1 MPQSVQIGPV
11 IDAKC
16 IIQLFEP
23 FQKLEIMRVKKIIA
37 YTLSVLVLLF
47 SVIAILGI
55 WEIVDIEDL
64 IARMFKSLMVIL
76 AAAAVVVLIFSI
88 LDRPERKEPMGSGD

>member
-1 MPQSVQIGPV
+1 
-11 IDAKC
+11 
-16 IIQLFEP
+16 
-23 FQKLEIMRVKKIIA
+23 MRVKKTIA

-76 AAAAVVVLIFSI
+76 AAAAVIVLIFSI
-88 LDRPERKEPMGSGD
+88 LDRPERKEHVEPGD

>member
-1 MPQSVQIGPV
+1 
-11 IDAKC
+11 
-16 IIQLFEP
+16 
-23 FQKLEIMRVKKIIA
+23 MRVKKIIA

-47 SVIAILGI
+47 SIVAILGI
-55 WEIVDIEDL
+55 WEVVDIEDL

-88 LDRPERKEPMGSGD
+88 LDRPDRRNEGEG

>member
-1 MPQSVQIGPV
+1 MS
-11 IDAKC
+11 
-16 IIQLFEP
+16 
-23 FQKLEIMRVKKIIA
+23 VKKIIA

-76 AAAAVVVLIFSI
+76 AAAAVIVLIFSI
-88 LDRPERKEPMGSGD
+88 LDRPERKEHLEPGD